1 MSDVQIVAPSFSDLP
16 KVMSSFAALRTDCFL
31 TWRKENTE
39 MYPLRWVNVL
49 RDLFLPLQLSLE
61 NIFYLFSCGDLVLLM
76 SIVPGSLIVGIQN
89 IVCLFIFS
97 LQLLVH

>member
-1 MSDVQIVAPSFSDLP
+1 MSDVQIVAPRFSDLP

-76 SIVPGSLIVGIQN
+76 SIVLGSFIVGIQN